1 MRTMSLNAGLK
12 KSRPPRY
19 ATRPGTYS
27 HGGTDLH
34 EILVART
41 SGSANV
47 ITGLDDRPAP
57 LSLLKKAISNTAAL
71 PTRWTNVEPK
81 VEERKRHSTIACI
94 IPCYNEQDSIAAV
107 LTALLAQ
114 TRMPDVIHV
123 VVNNTDDDTIDIA
136 NEYAGRHKRT
146 VRGETFSTT
155 VHIHDMGQNAD
166 KKVGA
171 LNFGFRLCRDYDFVL
186 GVDGDTTLARHT
198 VEQMELEMVD
208 DRRIGGLSAIYTV
221 DYEPGMGPMTKLL
234 TAGQR
239 AQFAAFN
246 MDNLLRGRNMA
257 VLGGQCSLFSVE
269 ALEAV
274 MRQFHQTSPWVRDSE
289 VEDSLLSLQIKK
301 VGYATKI
308 SARARAS
315 VGGMTSLRSLHGQQ
329 VKWNF
334 GAIDLMWPG
343 QRGNTKGQ
351 PFHPNLRLRWFENL
365 TMLTNIATRLSFAL
379 LLAASLS
386 IHAYRFSPIWLIP
399 PIVAVMLN
407 VRMATSMKNARPYD
421 ILYALLLLPT
431 EIYMMLRMSHFAA
444 AWAQFFAR
452 VDKDNWAAQSK
463 AERGGGSSHLWPA
476 LVAVV
481 LFVSCGFAWTRMD
494 IDIQCTVLGIG
505 WPILYVVTIMQTL
518 FMVKKVLR
526 RHRGFA
532 S

>member
-1 MRTMSLNAGLK
+1 VRTNQLTQSFVQN
-12 KSRPPRY
+12 RTPRY
-19 ATRPGTYS
+19 ASQASNTGYGVPEV
-27 HGGTDLH
+27 L
-34 EILVART
+34 IART
-41 SGSANV
+41 VGTTKV
-47 ITGLDDRPAP
+47 ITELGHRPAGFD
-57 LSLLKKAISNTAAL
+57 LLRKAIVAKAIL
-71 PTRWTNVEPK
+71 PSRRIVAKPVTGESQ
-81 VEERKRHSTIACI
+81 RHSTIACI

-107 LTALLAQ
+107 LKSLLAQ
-114 TRMPDVIHV
+114 TRLPDVIHV
-123 VVNNTDDDTIDIA
+123 VVNNTDDETIEIA
-136 NEYAGRHKRT
+136 NEFAGGHERT
-146 VRGETFSTT
+146 VRGEKFTTT
-155 VHIHDMGQNAD
+155 VHIHDMGKNAD

-171 LNFGFRLCRDYDFVL
+171 LNFGFRLCRNYDFIL
-186 GVDGDTTLARHT
+186 GVDGDTTLDRHS
-198 VEQMELEMVD
+198 VEWMELEMVD

-221 DYEPGMGPMTKLL
+221 DLEPDMGPMTKFL

-246 MDNLLRGRNMA
+246 MDNLMRGRNMA
-257 VLGGQCSLFSVE
+257 VLGGQCSLFSVD
-269 ALEAV
+269 ALNTV

-301 VGYATKI
+301 VGYSTKI
-308 SARARAS
+308 SAKARAS

-365 TMLTNIATRLSFAL
+365 TMLTNIGTRLSFAL

-386 IHAYRFSPIWLIP
+386 INAFVFSPLWLIP
-399 PIVAVMLN
+399 PAAAIALN
-407 VRMATSMKNARPYD
+407 LRMATSMKSVRPYD
-421 ILYALLLLPT
+421 VMFALLFFPA
-431 EIYMMLRMSHFAA
+431 EIYTMLRMSHFAA

-463 AERGGGSSHLWPA
+463 AERGGGSSNLWPA
-476 LVAVV
+476 CVV
-481 LFVSCGFAWTRMD
+481 LVLFASLGFAWTHMD
-494 IDIQCTVLGIG
+494 IDVKSTVVGVG

-518 FMVKKVLR
+518 FMIKKVLR

-532 S
+532 A